1 MLYYIVAESDQN
13 DISSK
18 LFEKLR
24 KLEDNAISYL
34 FGCLL
39 SMKNLVFIMI
49 RIMMRINKVCT

>member
-13 DISSK
+13 EISSK

-34 FGCLL
+34 L
-39 SMKNLVFIMI
+39 SWLFSL
-49 RIMMRINKVCT
+49 